1 MIYAFVNDYV
11 SQHGQAPLG
20 VLSVKVKTF
29 SELWRQRRT
38 PTSFASSNSNNK
50 KNTRRDILNTLAWI
64 QSRGVEVERFIIYLC
79 IFKSFYVED
88 PLERVRKELDMLSA
102 KPILRNRVRLSRE
115 RVAEIVYTTFKYSN
129 SERDIERVVGVADY
143 YEYMS
148 DKQEYDRLLEENDIK
163 NIVVRVCNEQGVK
176 NV

>member
-1 MIYAFVNDYV
+1 
-11 SQHGQAPLG
+11 
-20 VLSVKVKTF
+20 
-29 SELWRQRRT
+29 
-38 PTSFASSNSNNK
+38 
-50 KNTRRDILNTLAWI
+50 
-64 QSRGVEVERFIIYLC
+64 
-79 IFKSFYVED
+79 
-88 PLERVRKELDMLSA
+88 
-102 KPILRNRVRLSRE
+102 LSRE